1 MGGVFT
7 GDVEVGEKV
16 LQPLREW
23 GSPIADIIQP
33 MPYSAA
39 QTMADGLWPHNFQN
53 YWKSGFLKG
62 LSNDAIDTLV
72 SQVATVPSSMTTVV
86 IEHNGEGA
94 MNEVGQ
100 DQTAFGHRD
109 SSYNLLI
116 TSMWADPAET
126 DQNIAWT
133 RKIWDAVDPFVSGG
147 VYVNY
152 LGSEGQGRVRAA
164 YGPNYDRLAAV
175 KHKYDP
181 QNIFRLNQNIE
192 PAV

>member
-1 MGGVFT
+1 
-7 GDVEVGEKV
+7 
-16 LQPLREW
+16 
-23 GSPIADIIQP
+23 
-33 MPYSAA
+33 
-39 QTMADGLWPHNFQN
+39 
-53 YWKSGFLKG
+53 
-62 LSNDAIDTLV
+62 
-72 SQVATVPSSMTTVV
+72 MTTVV